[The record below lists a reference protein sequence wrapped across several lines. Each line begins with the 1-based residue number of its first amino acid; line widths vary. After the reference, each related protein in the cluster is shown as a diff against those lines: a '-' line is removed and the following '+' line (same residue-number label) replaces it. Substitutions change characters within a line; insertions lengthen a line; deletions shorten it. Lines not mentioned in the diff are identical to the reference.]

1 MTSMELSDSSSLFI
15 FAHQDDEC
23 GCFFELH
30 RLVAQGEKVFVVYLT
45 SGTPNG
51 DISHSRNTESISV
64 LEKLGVP
71 RSNIYFLGSQ
81 EAIPDGQL
89 SEHLDA
95 AYQSILNLIRYIG
108 LPQSLYFLAWE
119 GGHQD
124 HDAAHLIGLALGK
137 RLGVLANCFQ
147 FPLYTGHNLPS
158 IFFKI
163 ISPLPLNGAKSL
175 SRISWRQRLEFLSYC
190 LCYPSQKKTWL
201 GLFPFFLFHYL
212 FIGTQVFQP
221 VSVLRIMEQPHLGT
235 LLYERRGFYS
245 YRRFTNSSEYFVKKN
260 LVIVSKLGQ

>member
-1 MTSMELSDSSSLFI
+1 MINMTFSESSSLFI

-30 RLVAQGEKVFVVYLT
+30 RLVARGDKVLVVYLT
-45 SGTPNG
+45 SGTPDGNT
-51 DISHSRNTESISV
+51 SHLRDSESINILV
-64 LEKLGVP
+64 KLGVP

-81 EAIPDGQL
+81 EVIPDGKL
-89 SEHLDA
+89 SSHLEGV
-95 AYQSILNLIRYIG
+95 YQSILNLIGYSG
-108 LPQSLYFLAWE
+108 LPQRLYFLAWE

-137 RLGVLANCFQ
+137 KLGILENCFQ

-163 ISPLPLNGAKSL
+163 FAPLPDNGAKSL
-175 SRISWRQRLEFLSYC
+175 SRISWRQRFEFLSYC
-190 LCYPSQKKTWL
+190 LCYPSQKITWL
-201 GLFPFFLFHYL
+201 GLFPFFMIHYL
-212 FIGTQVFQP
+212 FSGTQIFQP
-221 VSVLRIMEQPHLGT
+221 VSLLRIMEQPHTGT

-245 YRRFTNSSEYFVKKN
+245 YQKFIHSSEDFIQKN
-260 LVIVSKLGQ
+260 LITAAKVD

>member
-1 MTSMELSDSSSLFI
+1 MTFSESSSLFI

-30 RLVAQGEKVFVVYLT
+30 RLVARGDKVLVVYLT
-45 SGTPNG
+45 SGTPDGNT
-51 DISHSRNTESISV
+51 SHLRDSESINILV
-64 LEKLGVP
+64 KLGVP
-71 RSNIYFLGSQ
+71 SSNIYFLGSQ
-81 EAIPDGQL
+81 EGIPDGKL
-89 SEHLDA
+89 SSHLEGA
-95 AYQSILNLIRYIG
+95 FQSVLNLIGYSR
-108 LPQSLYFLAWE
+108 LPQRLYFLAWE

-137 RLGVLANCFQ
+137 RLGILENCFQ

-158 IFFKI
+158 IFFKLFA
-163 ISPLPLNGAKSL
+163 PLPDNGAKNL
-175 SRISWRQRLEFLSYC
+175 SRISWRQRFEFLSYC

-212 FIGTQVFQP
+212 FSGTQIFQP
-221 VSVLRIMEQPHLGT
+221 VSLLRIMQQPHTGR

-245 YRRFTNSSEYFVKKN
+245 YQKFIYSSKDFVQKN
-260 LVIVSKLGQ
+260 LITAAKVDS